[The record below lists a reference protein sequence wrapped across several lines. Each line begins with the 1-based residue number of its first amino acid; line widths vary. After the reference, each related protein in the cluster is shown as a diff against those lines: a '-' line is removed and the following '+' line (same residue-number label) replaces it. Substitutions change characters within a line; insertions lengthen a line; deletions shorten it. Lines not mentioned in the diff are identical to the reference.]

1 MPFQK
6 YKKQLKVEQIQ
17 KEQWNADLYP
27 PGTCV
32 LLGHSILNRIVEGN
46 LSKEQTVKIINF
58 QEPTVEDIQPHIL
71 QIIWK
76 IPST

>member
-32 LLGHSILNRIVEGN
+32 LLGDSILNMIVEG
-46 LSKEQTVKIINF
+46 SIYKEQTVKVINF
-58 QEPTVEDIQPHIL
+58 QEATVKDIQLHIL
-71 QIIWK
+71 RIIWK